1 MKGLNRQIV
10 RAVSTASASVDAFP
24 NHTTFLVHFDGA
36 QGDTSGTGFKDYS
49 WNNWTPSQ
57 AVSETQ
63 NAALT
68 ATTYFQGGTSLDMSY
83 TTNYNV
89 ATRYSAVNWAVPTG
103 TTASVVSTVCDM
115 SRDFTI
121 EAWVYFV
128 SLPAT
133 GTQCYFVSTDSP
145 NNFTYSATVNGIRP
159 GIRENGELQFYM
171 DNGTD
176 IASPA
181 LNTAGSTKITTG
193 TWNHI
198 AIVKQNQF
206 VTGFVNGTAYTGTWN
221 VNVGTRTHSQGFG
234 YVRVGVDCQKSG
246 SPYYVDEVRITS
258 GIARYSTGTNFTVD
272 SSSRFPLPT
281 DPYRKFVTT
290 HLRFESNTTDSS
302 QIQSTWS
309 LLGSTTYSTTRA
321 FGSNSLNSVGA
332 TKGIATAATNIV
344 EWGTG
349 DFTVE
354 CWFYRSGTSAQGGFI
369 FDSRPY
375 VNGSAGQKK
384 GIVIWND
391 AGAAQ
396 VIVGW
401 QGGGTGY
408 TVLTNS
414 TTNPAL
420 ATWHHLAYSR
430 NSGSGRFWLNGVQ
443 IGSTVSDTNNY
454 GFQLNNTNGHSVT
467 IGKPIDNEAN
477 TTDYLY
483 IDEVRITTGVG
494 RYSAAFTPPTAPW
507 PGE

>member
-1 MKGLNRQIV
+1 MFGSNNQFV
-10 RAVSTASASVDAFP
+10 RGASTASNSVDLYP

-36 QGDTSGTGFKDYS
+36 QADTSGVGFQDYS
-49 WNNWTPSQ
+49 WNRWTPSQ

-89 ATRYSAVNWAVPTG
+89 ATKYSAVNWAVPTG

-128 SLPAT
+128 SLPSA

-206 VTGFVNGTAYTGTWN
+206 VTGFVNGTAYTGAWN

-321 FGSNSLNSVGA
+321 FGSNSLNSTGA
-332 TKGIATAATNIV
+332 TKGIVTAATNIV

-354 CWFYRSGTSAQGGFI
+354 CWFYRNGT
-369 FDSRPY
+369 
-375 VNGSAGQKK
+375 
-384 GIVIWND
+384 
-391 AGAAQ
+391 
-396 VIVGW
+396 
-401 QGGGTGY
+401 
-408 TVLTNS
+408 
-414 TTNPAL
+414 
-420 ATWHHLAYSR
+420 
-430 NSGSGRFWLNGVQ
+430 
-443 IGSTVSDTNNY
+443 
-454 GFQLNNTNGHSVT
+454 
-467 IGKPIDNEAN
+467 
-477 TTDYLY
+477 
-483 IDEVRITTGVG
+483 
-494 RYSAAFTPPTAPW
+494 
-507 PGE
+507 